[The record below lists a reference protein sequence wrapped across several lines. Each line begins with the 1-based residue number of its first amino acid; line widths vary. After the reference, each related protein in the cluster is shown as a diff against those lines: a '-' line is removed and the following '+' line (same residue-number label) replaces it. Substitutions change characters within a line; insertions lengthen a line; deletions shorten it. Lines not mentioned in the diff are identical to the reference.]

1 MLFVLASSI
10 RRSTIYR
17 NVRMTEKI
25 IIYQLLPRLFG
36 NRVESPV
43 FNGSKEQNGCGRMND
58 LTMLALR
65 KIKAMG
71 VTHIWPTG
79 LIEHSTQTDYSDYG
93 IPRDHSAM
101 VKGRAGSPYA
111 IKDYYNIDPDL
122 AIRPDKRMAEFE
134 SMLARIHKAGM
145 KMVMDFVPNH
155 VSRQYCG
162 ELGLNDNPQQAF
174 SPQNNFYYIPGQRLA
189 CRFDMT
195 GIEKEPYYE
204 MPAKATGN
212 DCFSAQPDCNDWYE
226 TIKLNYGVDYCAG
239 GVKHFTPVPDTWHRM
254 LHILRFWAGKGVDA
268 FRCDMAEM
276 VPVEFWDWALRQVK
290 DEFPQVQFIG
300 EVYNPGLYREYI
312 YRGHFDYLYDK
323 VGLYDCLRGVIRME
337 RSASEI
343 TCYWQQV
350 DDIRTHMLYF
360 LENHDEQRL
369 ASDFFAGD
377 AQKGIPALAVEVLMG
392 GNPFML
398 YFGQEFGERGMER
411 EGFSGVD
418 GRTTIFDYWRVPS
431 VQQWWAG
438 GKCCSKHIDAEARN
452 LYTQYKKILR
462 LAASDEVFSTG
473 KFYDLMYVNYDNA
486 LMDANRVYAFMRSG
500 NGSHW
505 LVVCNFSNYEGEV
518 GVRIPQ
524 HALDFMQIAPATYQ
538 AHDYMSG
545 RRCELTMSAQ
555 DPAVVKVGAWS
566 AAIINIQP

>member
-1 MLFVLASSI
+1 
-10 RRSTIYR
+10 
-17 NVRMTEKI
+17 MTQKI
-25 IIYQLLPRLFG
+25 VIYQLLPRLFG
-36 NRVESPV
+36 NRVTSPV

-79 LIEHSTQTDYSDYG
+79 LLEHSTQTDYSAYG

-122 AIRPDKRMAEFE
+122 ATHPDKRMAEFE
-134 SMLARIHKAGM
+134 ALVARVHKAEM
-145 KMVMDFVPNH
+145 KLVMDFVPNH
-155 VSRQYCG
+155 VSRQYRG
-162 ELGLNDNPQQAF
+162 KLGKKDNTLQAF

-195 GIEKEPYYE
+195 GLETEPYYE

-212 DCFSAQPDCNDWYE
+212 DCFSAQPDRNDWYE

-239 GVKHFTPVPDTWHRM
+239 GIKHFTPVPDTWHKM
-254 LHILRFWAGKGVDA
+254 LQILRFWAAKGVDA

-300 EVYNPGLYREYI
+300 EVYNPSLYREFI

-323 VGLYDCLRGVIRME
+323 VGLYDCLRSVIRME
-337 RSASEI
+337 RGAGDI
-343 TCYWQQV
+343 TGCWQQV
-350 DDIRTHMLYF
+350 DDIRSHMLYF

-369 ASDFFAGD
+369 ASDFYAGD
-377 AQKGIPALAVEVLMG
+377 GRKGIPALAVEALMG

-411 EGFSGVD
+411 EGFSGED
-418 GRTTIFDYWRVPS
+418 GRTTIFDYWRVPT

-438 GKCCSKHIDAEARN
+438 GKCCSKHIDADARS
-452 LYTQYKKILR
+452 LYTQHKKILR
-462 LAASDEVFSTG
+462 LATTEEAFTDG
-473 KFYDLMYVNYDNA
+473 KFYDLMYINYDNA
-486 LMDANRVYAFMRSG
+486 LMDANRVYAFMRSAG
-500 NGSHW
+500 DSHW
-505 LVVCNFSNYEGEV
+505 LVVCNFSDNEGEV
-518 GVRIPQ
+518 GVNIPQ
-524 HALDFMQIAPATYQ
+524 HALDFMQIVPATYQ
-538 AHDYMSG
+538 GHDQLSG
-545 RRCELTMSAQ
+545 KRYALTMSAQ
-555 DPAVVKVGAWS
+555 KPAMVRVGAWS
-566 AAIINIQP
+566 AAILSLTTNR

>member
-1 MLFVLASSI
+1 
-10 RRSTIYR
+10 
-17 NVRMTEKI
+17 MTQKI

-36 NRVESPV
+36 NRVTNPV

-71 VTHIWPTG
+71 VTHVWPTG
-79 LIEHSTQTDYSDYG
+79 LLEHATQTDYSAYG
-93 IPRDHSAM
+93 IERDHSAM

-111 IKDYYNIDPDL
+111 IKDYYSIDPDL
-122 AIRPDKRMAEFE
+122 ATRPDKRMAEFE
-134 SMLARIHKAGM
+134 ALLARVHKAEM
-145 KMVMDFVPNH
+145 KLVMDFVPNH

-162 ELGLNDNPQQAF
+162 NLGKKDNTLQAF

-195 GIEKEPYYE
+195 GTEKEPYCE

-212 DCFSAQPDCNDWYE
+212 DCFTAQPDRNDRYE

-239 GVKHFTPVPDTWHRM
+239 RVKHFTPVPDTWHKM
-254 LHILRFWAGKGVDA
+254 LQILRFWAAKGVDA

-276 VPVEFWDWALRQVK
+276 VPVEFWDWALRQIK

-300 EVYNPGLYREYI
+300 EVYNPSLYREFI
-312 YRGHFDYLYDK
+312 YRAHFDYLYDK
-323 VGLYDCLRGVIRME
+323 VGLYDCLRAVIRQE
-337 RSASEI
+337 RGAGDI
-343 TCYWQQV
+343 TGCWQQV
-350 DDIRTHMLYF
+350 DDIRSHMLYF

-377 AQKGIPALAVEVLMG
+377 GRKGIPALAVEALMG
-392 GNPFML
+392 CNPFML

-411 EGFSGVD
+411 EGFSGED
-418 GRTTIFDYWRVPS
+418 GRTTIFDYWRVPT

-438 GKCCSKHIDAEARN
+438 GKCCSKHIDADARS

-462 LAASDEVFSTG
+462 LATSEEAFTDGT
-473 KFYDLMYVNYDNA
+473 FYDLQYVNYDNA
-486 LMDANRVYAFMRSG
+486 LMDPNRVYAFMRSAG
-500 NGSHW
+500 DSHW
-505 LVVCNFSNYEGEV
+505 LVVCNFSDSEREV
-518 GVRIPQ
+518 GVNIPQ
-524 HALDFMQIAPATYQ
+524 HALDFMQIIPATYEG
-538 AHDYMSG
+538 HDMLSG
-545 RRCELTMSAQ
+545 MRYALTMSAQ
-555 DPAVVKVGAWS
+555 QPAVVRVGAWS
-566 AAIINIQP
+566 AAIISLSMNINQ